1 MSVTSEKSKLTLTSP
16 GAFAASLPALV
27 GFHPEQSL
35 VAVYLKG
42 GMVQVTMRLDLPET
56 LVETAEYVAST
67 GTRVEADEVI
77 LAIYSPRG
85 NDLPH
90 RDGIEAVTAA
100 CAAADIAVKDA
111 MLVDGG
117 RWWSYLCS
125 NADCCP
131 PEGQAIPEDTSLLEA
146 ERIGS
151 GQLAVARSREQIVD
165 RYVPRPDLMPG
176 RATRKDAQAILQ
188 VPVAERAQQAW
199 DAVKM
204 LAANPDMAGT
214 DAGQV
219 LRARLQIAV
228 GDVRVRDFIM
238 THIALSEANTDA
250 LVDTVVQ
257 AALTAPVRLRPRI
270 AGAAAALLAA
280 CGESSIA
287 VDCLLDLANGES
299 LATLVQAS
307 KDAVVPPQTLRQVF
321 CESFPLVVAQLR
333 EAKAITT

>member
-1 MSVTSEKSKLTLTSP
+1 MSVTSEKSKITLTSP

-27 GFHPEQSL
+27 GFHPAQSL
-35 VAVYLKG
+35 VAVYLKAG
-42 GMVQVTMRLDLPET
+42 LVQVTMRLDLPESLT
-56 LVETAEYVAST
+56 EAADYVAST

-77 LAIYSPRG
+77 LAIYAAKAD
-85 NDLPH
+85 DLPH
-90 RDGIEAVTAA
+90 RDGIEAITSA
-100 CAAADIAVKDA
+100 CAADDIAVKDA
-111 MLVDGG
+111 MLITGG
-117 RWWSYLCS
+117 RWWSYLCQD
-125 NADCCP
+125 ADCCP
-131 PEGQAIPEDTSLLEA
+131 PEGQPIPEDTSLLEA
-146 ERIGS
+146 ERIGT
-151 GQLAVARSREQIVD
+151 GQLAVAESRDQIVA
-165 RYVPRPDLMPG
+165 RYAPRPELMPG
-176 RATRKDAQAILQ
+176 RAARKQAQAILE

-204 LAANPDMAGT
+204 LSTNPDMPT
-214 DAGQV
+214 KDAGQL

-287 VDCLLDLANGES
+287 VDCLLDLAEGES
-299 LATLVQAS
+299 LAELVRVS
-307 KDAVVPPQTLRQVF
+307 KDAVVPPKTLRQAF
-321 CESFPLVVAQLR
+321 RDAFPQVVAQLR
-333 EAKAITT
+333 EAKAITA